1 MLPMSG
7 FGDGP
12 GGKDPDLFFRVN
24 NTLIARSTIAP
35 TASFVKTEDIMAD
48 GETWRSRAGKEER
61 EQLRAPEP
69 QEMGTEP

>member
-48 GETWRSRAGKEER
+48 GETWRRKV
-61 EQLRAPEP
+61 
-69 QEMGTEP
+69 